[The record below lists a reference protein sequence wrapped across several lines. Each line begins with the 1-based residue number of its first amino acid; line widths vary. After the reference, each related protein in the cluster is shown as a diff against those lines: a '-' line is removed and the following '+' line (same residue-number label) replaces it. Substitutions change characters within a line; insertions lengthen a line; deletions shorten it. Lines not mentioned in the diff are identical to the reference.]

1 MIENSSYIQE
11 NNFVISKIQ
20 IRGTSNYV
28 LPEGEL
34 NSIEIQESLQN
45 FITGSISFSDQ
56 AGIVDLLGMTGN
68 EVIDIEFYSKSGSN
82 ADIKFTKTFR
92 VTNYQ
97 RFADQMGIN
106 EYVKI
111 DFCNQAIIENNLIS
125 KSQAFSNQSASQI
138 ITKILSQ
145 FSSLRTFDIDIE
157 ETLYARDYI
166 SPIQRPFDIIQD
178 LMKNCSSKPTK
189 SCTMFFYEDRDGI
202 KFKSLGT
209 LKLADAKY
217 TLIKEGD
224 SVNRGYETDEL
235 QAKDVI
241 VKNGA
246 NVLNNTNRAYY
257 GCRTISH
264 SLINKTIDVYDL
276 DKDKLKTNVPLMNDV
291 YPQRDDDIANADMP
305 FNKVQLVSS
314 DGYYESDGLA
324 PQGHVNGIRAME
336 QAHIITKSLY
346 IRLAGCTNLTVGD
359 TINLKHLTL
368 TDDVRSQVAAGKWII
383 INLKHILDRNEFF
396 TEIEVLTDSDIRGL

>member
-1 MIENSSYIQE
+1 MIDNSSYIQK
-11 NNFVISKIQ
+11 NNFAISKIQ
-20 IRGTSNYV
+20 IRGTTTYV
-28 LPEGEL
+28 LPDSEL
-34 NSIEIQESLQN
+34 NSLEIQESLQN

-56 AGIVDLLGMTGN
+56 AGIVDLLSMTGN

-92 VTNYQ
+92 VINYQ

-125 KSQAFSNQSASQI
+125 KSQSFSNQSASQI
-138 ITKILSQ
+138 ITKILAQ

-178 LMKNCSSKPTK
+178 LMKNCSSKATK
-189 SCTMFFYEDRDGI
+189 SCTMFFYEDRDSI

-209 LKLADAKY
+209 LKLAEPKY

-224 SVNRGYETDEL
+224 SINRSYNDNEL
-235 QAKDVI
+235 QASDVV

-264 SLINKTIDVYDL
+264 SLINKTVDIYDL
-276 DKDKLKTNVPLMNDV
+276 NKESLKNNVPLMNDV
-291 YPQRDDDIANADMP
+291 YPEREDGIASSDMP

-346 IRLAGCTNLTVGD
+346 IRLSGCTNLTVGD

-368 TDDVRSQVAAGKWII
+368 TDDLRSQILAGKWVI
-383 INLKHILDRNEFF
+383 INLKHILDRTEFS